1 MLNQTYELYNG
12 IKIPK
17 IGLGT
22 WLIDNKDVYQVIK
35 NAVKIGYKHID
46 TAQAYGNEAGIGKAL
61 KEITIPRNELFI
73 TTKIQAELKNHE
85 DAKKSIDESLN
96 KLGLDYIDLFIIHCP
111 QPWNEFRS
119 EKRYFKENI
128 QVWKALEE
136 AYKAG
141 KVKAIGVSN
150 FLIDDLQNILD
161 NCEIKPMVN
170 QVEAHICDVPFE
182 LAEFCKENDILI
194 EAYSPIA
201 HGLALQSEKIKE
213 IADKYNVTVAQLCI
227 RYTLELGFVTL
238 PKTVHKEYMKLNA
251 NVDFQICE
259 EDMKILNSL
268 KSII

>member
-111 QPWNEFRS
+111 QPWNE
-119 EKRYFKENI
+119 KRYFKENI

-136 AYKAG
+136 AYKTG

-182 LAEFCKENDILI
+182 LAKFCKENDILI

-259 EDMKILNSL
+259 EDMKILNSM

>member
-22 WLIDNKDVYQVIK
+22 WLIDNEVVDHVIK

-61 KEITIPRNELFI
+61 KEINIPRNELFI
-73 TTKIQAELKNHE
+73 TTKIQAELKNYE
-85 DAKKSIDESLN
+85 DAKKSIDESLK

-111 QPWNEFRS
+111 QPWSEFRS
-119 EKRYFKENI
+119 EKRYFEENI

-136 AYKAG
+136 VYKSG

-170 QVEAHICDVPFE
+170 QVEAHIADVPFE
-182 LAEFCKENDILI
+182 LAEFCKANDILI

-201 HGLALQSEKIKE
+201 HGTALQSEKIKE

-238 PKTVHKEYMKLNA
+238 PKTVHEEYMKANA
-251 NVDFQICE
+251 DVDFIICE
-259 EDMKILNSL
+259 EDMEILNSL
-268 KSII
+268 KIL

>member
-22 WLIDNKDVYQVIK
+22 WLIDNEKVCEVIK
-35 NAVKIGYKHID
+35 KAIKLGYKHID
-46 TAQAYGNEAGIGKAL
+46 TAQAYGNEEGIGKAL
-61 KEITIPRNELFI
+61 KEISVPRNELFI
-73 TTKIQAELKNHE
+73 TTKIQAELKNYE
-85 DAKKSIDESLN
+85 DAKKSIEESLN

-136 AYKAG
+136 AYKEG

-150 FLIDDLQNILD
+150 FLIDDLQNILN

-182 LAEFCKENDILI
+182 LAEFCKNNNILI

-213 IADKYNVTVAQLCI
+213 IADKYKVSVAQLCI

-238 PKTVHKEYMKLNA
+238 PKTVHEEYMKS
-251 NVDFQICE
+251 NVDVNFEISK
-259 EDMKILNSL
+259 EDMAILNGVKML
-268 KSII
+268 